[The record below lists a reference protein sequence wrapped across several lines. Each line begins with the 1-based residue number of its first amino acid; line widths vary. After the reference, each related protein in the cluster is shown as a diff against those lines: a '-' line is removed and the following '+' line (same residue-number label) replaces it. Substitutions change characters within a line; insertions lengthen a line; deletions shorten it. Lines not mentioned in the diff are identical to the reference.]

1 MSNEMLFETNDIT
14 LSNRKLHTPSDF
26 ARKNLLYIQEVGNLK
41 SLKPHV
47 SKREKLESYLF
58 FVVIKGSG
66 KVTIGEKEYH
76 VTEGDGIFIDCMKP
90 YQHISDEE
98 NPWELAWVHFNGVN
112 AEGYYNMF
120 IQKNNG
126 MPSYSLG
133 KSKKYTKIIEN
144 VMDNQDDK
152 DTMSELKTALLL
164 TELLTMIIG
173 DVSSNPGRKE
183 EKLLSKLREVI
194 NERFQEENLFEKLCI
209 EFNLDEMKINE
220 EYKNKY
226 GIDLC
231 DYILNRRFTYAKEL
245 LRFTIKP
252 VKEVVQ
258 ESGICNSDLFRH
270 LFIENEGMTAE
281 EYRKKWSQ
289 WNR

>member
-14 LSNRKLHTPSDF
+14 SSNRKLHTPSDF
-26 ARKNLLYIQEVGNLK
+26 AKKNLLYIQEVGMLK

-47 SKREKLESYLF
+47 SRRSDLDSYLF
-58 FVVIKGSG
+58 FVVLKGSG
-66 KVTIGEKEYH
+66 RVTIGEKEYH
-76 VTEGDGIFIDCMKP
+76 VTEGDGVFINCMDE
-90 YQHISDEE
+90 YEHISDEE
-98 NPWELAWVHFNGVN
+98 NPWELAWVHFNGINVE
-112 AEGYYNMF
+112 AYYNMF
-120 IQKNNG
+120 SQKNNR
-126 MPSYSLG
+126 SQCYSLG
-133 KSKKYTKIIEN
+133 KSRKYLKIIESI
-144 VMDNQDDK
+144 MDNQNDK
-152 DTMSELKTALLL
+152 DTMSELKTSLLL

-173 DVSSNPGRKE
+173 DVNSNAGSKE
-183 EKLLSKLREVI
+183 AKMLSKLREVI

-281 EYRKKWSQ
+281 EYRRKWSQ